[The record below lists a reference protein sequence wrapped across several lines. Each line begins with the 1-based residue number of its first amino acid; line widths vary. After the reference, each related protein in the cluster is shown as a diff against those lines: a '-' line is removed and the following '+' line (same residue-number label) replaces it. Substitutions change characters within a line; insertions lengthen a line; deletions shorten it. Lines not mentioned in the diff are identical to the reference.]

1 MQCTQCQSDNVQSL
15 RVIYESGT
23 QKIKTSSRTCGG
35 GGGFGGGGLRAGLGS
50 ANTTTTGTQQT
61 ALAKKVSPP
70 NKKSFIPSIVI
81 AGLAI
86 AFTAMFS
93 MPVFILLI
101 AIAVAAFLGYRAF
114 KYNKEQYPP
123 LYDTW
128 SRSWHCNKCGN
139 IYSVQ

>member
-1 MQCTQCQSDNVQSL
+1 
-15 RVIYESGT
+15 
-23 QKIKTSSRTCGG
+23 
-35 GGGFGGGGLRAGLGS
+35 
-50 ANTTTTGTQQT
+50 
-61 ALAKKVSPP
+61 
-70 NKKSFIPSIVI
+70 VI

>member
-23 QKIKTSSRTCGG
+23 QNIKTSSRTFGSGIGG
-35 GGGFGGGGLRAGLGS
+35 GTGGFGGGFGS
-50 ANTTTTGTQQT
+50 ANTTTSGTQQT
-61 ALAKKVSPP
+61 TLAKKASPP
-70 NKKSFIPSIVI
+70 NKKSFIPSVVI

-93 MPVFILLI
+93 MPIYILLI
-101 AIAVAAFLGYRAF
+101 AVAIAGFLGYRAF

-123 LYDTW
+123 LYDVW
-128 SRSWHCNKCGN
+128 SHSWHCHKCGT
-139 IYSVQ
+139 IYSTQ